1 VRNVVLRTVATGLA
15 SVLALACGSEPAP
28 LEHPLRLVDESLRE
42 GSTHHPATA
51 VTRIL
56 EGAASNRGST
66 SDLPTATIGSDTR
79 FVLQTFP
86 PTVLAHLRPTR
97 FSADGRASVVFD
109 VGGHFPSAQ
118 RVVLSPYVRTQIG
131 GTRLPAVWAR
141 IAQGNTREVTLE
153 LELPPPGRPTD
164 VNLSVIAYHAP
175 DGTTTSYRTRRLR
188 VPSRTALDF
197 SIGVLEEA
205 ADQAPVR
212 FSVSHCEASDCSVL
226 FDEVLDPASR
236 AGPGWHDRRVS
247 LAHLSGQTR
256 ALAFETEL
264 LGGRGDRFSM
274 PVWGNPTLRPES
286 APRDRDRRNLILV
299 SIDTL
304 RRDHLGAYGYHRD
317 TSPFLDRHLA
327 AKGTVFE
334 NVIAE
339 AATTEAS
346 HMTMFTSLPALV
358 HGVQGTRSAEV
369 PLLTLAA
376 VLRSAGFET
385 AAFTE
390 NGPLAHHRGFALGF
404 DVYHENKR
412 RSRVAPLLPTGEAA
426 ETFRRGREW
435 MERNGDRPFF
445 LFLHT
450 FQVHAPYAPPAPYAD
465 LFLDSNSRPLP
476 HLAEGS
482 RLWNEREAL
491 VANYDREIRYVDR
504 ELERLVRWLET
515 SGLAERTILVV
526 LSDHGE
532 GFYEHGARGHAI
544 LPYESVLRVPLI
556 LHGPG
561 IPRGRR
567 IRAPIHH
574 LDLMPTVLDLLGV
587 RAPSPLEG
595 RSVTSLLD
603 EEPAGGS
610 EDARPIFSAV
620 WSLPPGLPPPA
631 LAVRRGSR
639 KLIRYEDADGTR
651 LLYFDLDRDP
661 LELTDLSR
669 EREREAAELEGLLD
683 RYVNEAG
690 RLREWLRAEDGGE
703 LRPPDPVP
711 DPEREEKLRALG
723 YLAE

>member
-1 VRNVVLRTVATGLA
+1 MRRVVLRTVAAGIA
-15 SVLALACGSEPAP
+15 GALVSACGSEPAP
-28 LEHPLRLVDESLRE
+28 LQHPLRLVDEFLRE
-42 GSTHHPATA
+42 GSTHHPPTA
-51 VTRIL
+51 VTRIH
-56 EGAASNRGST
+56 EGPGSNRGST
-66 SDLPTATIGSDTR
+66 ADLPTATIASDTR

-86 PTVLAHLRPTR
+86 STVLAYLRPTR
-97 FSADGRASVVFD
+97 CSADGRASVDFE
-109 VGGHFPSAQ
+109 VGRHFPSAQ
-118 RVVLSPYVRTQIG
+118 RIVLSPYVRTPNG
-131 GTRLPAVWAR
+131 GARLPAVWTR
-141 IAQGNTREVTLE
+141 ITHEKSREVTLE
-153 LELPPPGRPTD
+153 LEFSPPGRPTD
-164 VNLSVIAYHAP
+164 VTLSVIAYHAP
-175 DGTTTSYRTRRLR
+175 DGPTTSYRTRRLR
-188 VPSRTALDF
+188 IPSRTALDF
-197 SIGVLEEA
+197 SIGILEEA
-205 ADQAPVR
+205 AEQGPVR
-212 FSVSHCEASDCSVL
+212 FSVSQCEASDCSVL

-247 LAHLSGQTR
+247 LAPLAGQTR

-264 LGGRGDRFSM
+264 VGGRGDRFSM

-327 AKGTVFE
+327 AEGTVFE
-334 NVIAE
+334 NLIAE

-346 HMTMFTSLPALV
+346 HMTMFTSLPAMV

-412 RSRVAPLLPTGEAA
+412 KSRVAPLLPTGEAA
-426 ETFRRGREW
+426 DTFRRGREW

-450 FQVHAPYAPPAPYAD
+450 FQVHAPYAPPTPYAD
-465 LFLDSNSRPLP
+465 LFLDSKSRPLP

-482 RLWNEREAL
+482 QQWNEREA
-491 VANYDREIRYVDR
+491 VVGNYDREIRYVDR
-504 ELERLVRWLET
+504 ELEQLVGWLEA

-544 LPYESVLRVPLI
+544 LPYETVLRVPLI
-556 LHGPG
+556 VHGPG

-587 RAPSPLEG
+587 DAPAPHQG

-603 EEPAGGS
+603 EEPAGGA
-610 EDARPIFSAV
+610 EHAGPIFSAV
-620 WSLPPGLPPPA
+620 WALPPGLRPPA

-639 KLIRYEDADGTR
+639 KLIRYESAEGTR

-661 LELTDLSR
+661 LELTDLSS
-669 EREREAAELEGLLD
+669 EREREAAELEALLD

-690 RLREWLRAEDGGE
+690 RLRERLRAEDGGE